1 MNRRNALQVFSGAC
15 AAVAGG
21 GLVRGVQAADEPAIP
36 APPAGRGG
44 ERLARDEAFWREV
57 ATYYDRTEGIINLEH
72 GYWGKMSRPVLEAY
86 QQATAMVN
94 TQNSYYARRQY
105 GHDLGNSTQRV
116 ADALGVSPDEIVITR
131 NATEAIHALLLN
143 YQGLEPGDKVLYA
156 DIDYPSFQNTMSWL
170 EQGRGVTAVQLNVPG
185 QATQEQLLAL
195 YRQAFKEHPGLKLAL
210 VTHAS
215 NQNGLVLPV
224 QAIAREARSRGIDVV
239 CDCAQSWGLLDFR
252 LPELDVDWAGFNL
265 HKWIGSPVGVGALY
279 MRKGTL
285 EKVSPYPGESD
296 PQNMSVAR
304 RIHTATSNFAAN
316 LAIPAALDFHQSLG
330 GDNKEARLRYLRS
343 LWTDE
348 AADMDR
354 IEVLGGGDE
363 ASWSGLASF
372 RLRGHATG
380 EDARSLQQRLEHEF
394 GIFTVAR
401 FALNSGACVRIT
413 PQVFTS
419 SDEIGQLVDALR
431 SMRA

>member
-1 MNRRNALQVFSGAC
+1 MNRRNALHIFPGAC
-15 AAVAGG
+15 SVLVGA
-21 GLVRGVQAADEPAIP
+21 GLVPGLQAAGAPAMPEPP
-36 APPAGRGG
+36 VGRSG

-94 TQNSYYARRQY
+94 TQNSYYARRHY
-105 GHDLGNSTQRV
+105 EHDLGNSTQRV
-116 ADALGVSPDEIVITR
+116 ADALGVSADEIVITR

-156 DIDYPSFQNTMSWL
+156 DIDYPSFQNTMRWL
-170 EQGRGVTAVQLNVPG
+170 EQGRGVTAVQVSVPD
-185 QATQEQLLAL
+185 QATQEQLLEL
-195 YRQAFKEHPGLKLAL
+195 YRRAFMAHPGLKLVL
-210 VTHAS
+210 LTHAS

-224 QAIAREARSRGIDVV
+224 QAITREARSRGIDVV

-285 EKVSPYPGESD
+285 EKVAPYPGETD
-296 PQNMSVAR
+296 PQNTSVAR
-304 RIHTATSNFAAN
+304 RVHTATSNFAAN

-330 GDNKEARLRYLRS
+330 GGNKEARLRYLRS

-348 AADMDR
+348 AADMDH

-372 RLRGHATG
+372 RLRGHTAD
-380 EDARSLQQRLEHEF
+380 EDARALQQRLEHEF

-401 FALNSGACVRIT
+401 YALNSGACVRIT

>member
-419 SDEIGQLVDALR
+419 SDEMGQLVDALR